1 MSEDSQVSKNGMA
14 AIFELGTL
22 PLNLFFV
29 TPERDSWIVW
39 IISILE
45 IEFIFMV
52 FLGSLLNA
60 WFFIFSS
67 FLKSKFCQFLENFFE
82 SFIVRIESIL
92 KSNFITCI

>member
-1 MSEDSQVSKNGMA
+1 MHEWRQSGKSKNGMA

-29 TPERDSWIVW
+29 TPERDSWIVR

-52 FLGSLLNA
+52 FLGSFNA
-60 WFFIFSS
+60 WFSIFSS
-67 FLKSKFCQFLENFFE
+67 FLKSDFFQFLENFFE
-82 SFIVRIESIL
+82 GFIVRIENIL
-92 KSNFITCI
+92 K